1 MANKIN
7 TLLSN
12 DIKFDGLFSDKSGQK
27 QVDSNTM
34 SSVVYPSN
42 LDTSR
47 ITISALRS
55 LQSGAKS
62 AYLNY
67 GGERLVMQT
76 AVSMSVPFGLNCADK
91 YGPPTYSVELSF
103 RGHEQRPEIKQF
115 MEAMNSLDE
124 FMLNEGVKNSKLWFK
139 ADLSRDVVKA
149 FYTPLVKYSMDK
161 SGNVLSYPPNIKLKL
176 PKNNDEFEAK
186 FYDVNG
192 TPYKGVPVEDLLVK
206 GVQVTAIM
214 ECTGVW
220 FAGSKFGLTWKAKQ
234 IAIHK
239 LPERM
244 SDFAFKGLGSAPA
257 DAEIDDDEVFT
268 HKKPSVLAA
277 VMPSTASASA
287 SSSVSAAGTIGTT
300 AAQDEEEVDDEDADD
315 VEPVPAPKKT
325 IIKKKVI
332 VTGAKK

>member
-1 MANKIN
+1 
-7 TLLSN
+7 
-12 DIKFDGLFSDKSGQK
+12 
-27 QVDSNTM
+27 M
-34 SSVVYPSN
+34 SSVVYSST

-67 GGERLVMQT
+67 GGERLVMQS

-91 YGPPTYSVELSF
+91 FGPPTYSVELSF
-103 RGHEQRPEIKQF
+103 RGHEQRPEIKEF
-115 MEAMNSLDE
+115 MQAMNSLDE
-124 FMLNEGVKNSKLWFK
+124 FMLNEGVKNSKSWFK

-161 SGNVLSYPPNIKLKL
+161 SGNVLSYPPNLKLKL

-234 IAIHK
+234 IAVHK
-239 LPERM
+239 LPERI
-244 SDFAFKGLGSAPA
+244 SDFAFKGLGSAPSE
-257 DAEIDDDEVFT
+257 EIDDDEVFKQE
-268 HKKPSVLAA
+268 KKPSVLAA
-277 VMPSTASASA
+277 VMPSTTAAA
-287 SSSVSAAGTIGTT
+287 TTAAATTATASVSAAGTIGSSAT
-300 AAQDEEEVDDEDADD
+300 ASAQDEDEVDDEDADD

-332 VTGAKK
+332 VGAKK

>member
-1 MANKIN
+1 
-7 TLLSN
+7 
-12 DIKFDGLFSDKSGQK
+12 
-27 QVDSNTM
+27 M

-42 LDTSR
+42 LDTKR

-103 RGHEQRPEIKQF
+103 RGHEQRPEIKEF

-124 FMLNEGVKNSKLWFK
+124 FMLNEGVKNSKSWFK

-244 SDFAFKGLGSAPA
+244 SDFAFKGLGSAPV
-257 DAEIDDDEVFT
+257 DTEIDDDEVFKE
-268 HKKPSVLAA
+268 KKPSVLAA
-277 VMPSTASASA
+277 VMPSASSASASA
-287 SSSVSAAGTIGTT
+287 SASVSAAGTIGTT
-300 AAQDEEEVDDEDADD
+300 QDEDEVDDEDADD

>member
-1 MANKIN
+1 M
-7 TLLSN
+7 SN
-12 DIKFDGLFSDKSGQK
+12 
-27 QVDSNTM
+27 
-34 SSVVYPSN
+34 VVYPSTF
-42 LDTSR
+42 DTKR
-47 ITISALRS
+47 ISISALRS

-67 GGERLVMQT
+67 GGERLVMQS

-91 YGPPTYSVELSF
+91 FGPPTYSVELSF

-115 MEAMNSLDE
+115 MDTMTALDE
-124 FMLNEGVKNSKLWFK
+124 FMISEGVKNSKTWFK

-149 FYTPLVKYSMDK
+149 FYTPLVKYSKDK
-161 SGNVLSYPPNIKLKL
+161 DGNVLSYPPNIKLKL
-176 PKNNDEFEAK
+176 PKNNGEFEAK

-220 FAGSKFGLTWKAKQ
+220 FAGSKYGLTWKAKQ

-239 LPERM
+239 LPERIG
-244 SDFAFKGLGSAPA
+244 DFAFKGLGSAPQVEEE
-257 DAEIDDDEVFT
+257 DEEDEVDDDAAF
-268 HKKPSVLAA
+268 KSKPSVLAA
-277 VMPSTASASA
+277 VMPTASKP
-287 SSSVSAAGTIGTT
+287 AA
-300 AAQDEEEVDDEDADD
+300 APAPVQQAQQQEDEVDDDDADD
-315 VEPVPAPKKT
+315 MEPIPAPKKP

-332 VTGAKK
+332 APPKK

>member
-1 MANKIN
+1 M
-7 TLLSN
+7 SN
-12 DIKFDGLFSDKSGQK
+12 
-27 QVDSNTM
+27 
-34 SSVVYPSN
+34 VVYPSN
-42 LDTSR
+42 LDTKR
-47 ITISALRS
+47 ITISAVRS

-103 RGHEQRPEIKQF
+103 RGHEQRPEIKEF

-124 FMLNEGVKNSKLWFK
+124 FMLNEGVKNSKQWFK

-161 SGNVLSYPPNIKLKL
+161 SGNVLSYPPNLKLKL

-192 TPYKGVPVEDLLVK
+192 TPYKGVPVEDLLAK

-234 IAIHK
+234 IAVHK
-239 LPERM
+239 LPERI

-257 DAEIDDDEVFT
+257 ASEDTQIDDDEVF
-268 HKKPSVLAA
+268 KKPSVLAA
-277 VMPSTASASA
+277 VMPSKAPTVSATA
-287 SSSVSAAGTIGTT
+287 SVSAAGTITS
-300 AAQDEEEVDDEDADD
+300 ASAQDEEEVDDEDADD